1 MLGPLS
7 DKFVPVARRVLLAI
21 LLIVLA
27 LMCMAILRP
36 FVTPI
41 LWAAILSYSAWPLFH
56 ALRGWLHGLQTP
68 AALLATLIIALAVV
82 VPVLWMLA
90 LVQLELIQAYQL
102 IAHYLAERPHSVPA
116 WMVRIPWLGARVQE
130 LLADYDANPPEL
142 AQQLSNWVVRE
153 TSRLGTIIGGVG
165 RNLLKLLLTLL
176 IMFFCFRDGEAIG
189 EQARRVVTEL
199 FGERLN
205 PYLHTAGRMT
215 RALVYGTIVTAF
227 AQGVVAG
234 IGYWL
239 FGMPAPVLLALLT
252 GAASMLPL
260 VGTGIVWIPAAI
272 WLMSSGHVLKGVL
285 LLLWGALLVLSIDNV
300 LRPILVSSATRVP
313 FLLVLLGAL
322 GGVQAFG
329 LLGLFVGPVLLG
341 IAMAIWREWTAAASG
356 AKLV

>member
-1 MLGPLS
+1 MLGPWS
-7 DKFVPVARRVLLAI
+7 DKFVPVARRALLAL

-27 LMCMAILRP
+27 LLCIAILRP

-41 LWAAILSYSAWPLFH
+41 LWAAILSYSAWPLFQG
-56 ALRGWLHGLQTP
+56 LRLLLRGLQTP
-68 AALLATLIIALAVV
+68 AALLATLILALVVV

-90 LVQLELIQAYQL
+90 LVQSELIQAYRF
-102 IAHYLAERPHSVPA
+102 IAHYLAERPHSVPT
-116 WMVRIPWLGARVQE
+116 WMLRLPWLGVRVQE

-142 AQQLSNWVVRE
+142 AQQLSNWVLRE
-153 TSRLGTIIGGVG
+153 TSQLGTIIGGVG

-176 IMFFCFRDGEAIG
+176 VMFFCFRDGEAIG
-189 EQARRVVTEL
+189 EQSRRVIAAL
-199 FGERLN
+199 FGERLD

-260 VGTGIVWIPAAI
+260 VGTTIVWVPAAI
-272 WLMSSGHVLKGVL
+272 WLISSGHVLKGVL

-341 IAMAIWREWTAAASG
+341 VAMALWREWTAAASS